1 MLLNQGMLPN
11 DNMLGG
17 IEPIDAGMLSGG
29 MSMPPLGD
37 NYNEIRNMNAPMS
50 IPTYGINPSAPP
62 MVNGQV
68 QEPMPQQ
75 PLTGMQKF
83 QGVIDAL
90 KPLSEMIDDE
100 NVRSVLPAEQ
110 YLKYKKEKEDQKQN
124 RQNQLLDS
132 MKLESDLKFRREQL
146 DIQREENQIR
156 REALLRGDAT
166 ASAGSSY
173 MQDARLLMQ
182 SDPSLDMNSAYALA
196 RSGLPRG
203 IVMGADGRAQAIEGF
218 GETVSGLAGQEKT
231 ATELA
236 QTRANAFTEGQ
247 LALPKVISK
256 AGAFESKNSLIE
268 SKANS
273 LKDRASAF
281 TTGFGGSLLSAVA
294 GTPAYDLAQDTN
306 TLLANAGFTELQ
318 EMRDNSPTGGAL
330 GQVAVQ
336 ELSMLQA
343 AQQNL
348 LTSQS
353 KEQYISN
360 LNDYMKIREGTSA
373 RLRAA
378 AERDKKLFGGT
389 YEDYEKNLNVG
400 MGTFLD
406 SMDKKADAPTG
417 LDADKMKRLEELRA
431 KQARGELK

>member
-1 MLLNQGMLPN
+1 MNPMLLKQSMLPN
-11 DNMLGG
+11 NMLGA
-17 IEPIDAGMLSGG
+17 IEPIDAGMLSSEQ
-29 MSMPPLGD
+29 MSLPPVGD
-37 NYNEIRNMNAPMS
+37 NYNQIRNM
-50 IPTYGINPSAPP
+50 PTYGINPSAPP

-68 QEPMPQQ
+68 QEPIPQQ
-75 PLTGMQKF
+75 PMTGMEKF

-90 KPLSEMIDDE
+90 KPISEMIDDE

-156 REALLRGDAT
+156 REALLRGDSNA
-166 ASAGSSY
+166 ANGSSY
-173 MQDARLLMQ
+173 MQDAKLLMQ

-218 GETVSGLAGQEKT
+218 GETVAGLAGQEKT
-231 ATELA
+231 ATQLA
-236 QTRANAFTEGQ
+236 QERATAFTEGQ

-256 AGAFESKNSLIE
+256 ATTFDSKNEFIKNKKDSLVE
-268 SKANS
+268 RANS
-273 LKDRASAF
+273 F
-281 TTGFGGSLLSAVA
+281 TTGFGGSLLSSIA
-294 GTPAYDLAQDTN
+294 GTPAYDLAQDTQ
-306 TLLANAGFTELQ
+306 TLLANSGFSELQ

-330 GQVAVQ
+330 GSVAVQ
-336 ELSMLQA
+336 ELGMLQA

-348 LTSQS
+348 LSSQS
-353 KEQYISN
+353 KEQYIRN
-360 LNDYMKIREGTSA
+360 LDDYMKIREGTSA

-389 YEDYEKNLNVG
+389 YEGYQKTLNEG
-400 MGTFLD
+400 MAPFLD
-406 SMDKKADAPTG
+406 DINKKNDTPTG

-431 KQARGELK
+431 KKARGELK